1 MVQVVDDGL
10 FGMSRRFIA
19 FRCDD
24 IDNHFHYQ
32 DEDSIGSALAASSE
46 ACDFG
51 RALTLGAFVLAK
63 MTRNLVVLE
72 CGQAKMRKSD
82 DKRKARVNSARVKLT
97 RPKEGP
103 SISSQE
109 FLSLKK
115 PKGDLIL
122 SIGGERVS
130 LTSLD
135 RVYWPDE
142 NLTKFDLLCY
152 YLRVNKFILPFLKDR
167 PAILQRYPRG
177 IKAPMF
183 FQQDLESAP
192 AFIKTARLVNQE
204 GRELHYAVFTTIGSL
219 LHFVNLGTIE
229 QHPWHSTVKHLD
241 KPDYLMLDLDPK
253 QAPWKNVLE
262 VALVVKGVLDELGL
276 PSFPKTSGSSGI
288 HIYLPLKPKHDYAK
302 IAAVAHGLADEV
314 ARRAPKIATT
324 QRSLAKRQKQQ
335 VYVDAM
341 QNARG
346 KTIAA
351 AYSARAKP
359 GATVSMPLTWKQI
372 ERGVKISDFT
382 IKNVPELVEKK
393 GDAWKE
399 FFDGQQSLKL

>member
-1 MVQVVDDGL
+1 MPRKQP
-10 FGMSRRFIA
+10 S
-19 FRCDD
+19 
-24 IDNHFHYQ
+24 
-32 DEDSIGSALAASSE
+32 
-46 ACDFG
+46 G
-51 RALTLGAFVLAK
+51 RAADNK
-63 MTRNLVVLE
+63 
-72 CGQAKMRKSD
+72 
-82 DKRKARVNSARVKLT
+82 VKLT
-97 RPKEGP
+97 REKQAATITPR
-103 SISSQE
+103 E

-122 SIGGERVS
+122 EIAGERVS

-142 NLTKFDLLCY
+142 KLTKFDLLSY
-152 YLRVNKFILPFLKDR
+152 YLKIGDLIMPFLKDR

-183 FQQDLESAP
+183 FQQDTESAP
-192 AFIKTARLVNQE
+192 AFIKTVSLANQE
-204 GRELHYAVFTTIGSL
+204 GREVRYSVYTTVGSL

-229 QHPWHSTVKHLD
+229 QHPWHSTLQRLD
-241 KPDYLMLDLDPK
+241 KPDYFMLDLDPK
-253 QAPWKNVLE
+253 QAPWQNVLD
-262 VALVVKGVLDELGL
+262 VALVCKEVLDELGL

-288 HIYLPLKPKHDYAK
+288 HIYLPLKPRYNYGK
-302 IAAVAHGLADEV
+302 IAAIAGGLAAEV
-314 ARRAPKIATT
+314 ARRAPKIATV

-351 AYSARAKP
+351 TYSARAKR

-372 ERGVKISDFT
+372 EKGVKISDFT
-382 IKNVPELVEKK
+382 IENVPQLSKK
-393 GDAWKE
+393 NQPWRN
-399 FFDGQQSLKL
+399 FFESRQELKLG